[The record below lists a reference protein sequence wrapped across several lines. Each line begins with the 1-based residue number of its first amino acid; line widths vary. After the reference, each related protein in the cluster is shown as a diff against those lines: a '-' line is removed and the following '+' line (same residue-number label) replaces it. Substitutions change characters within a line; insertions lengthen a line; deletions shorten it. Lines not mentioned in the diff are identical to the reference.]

1 MNKPIKHKE
10 SKWAS
15 AVNAFAERS
24 KRDLF
29 LNISILLCMICA
41 ILIILLSEPWKTWVI
56 HLSEITLVVA
66 TIAIVRVIR
75 KGKLNEKEQEQ
86 EISFW
91 IPVINIL
98 EYTIQAA
105 IFILFIILATKNL
118 GLFQ

>member
-24 KRDLF
+24 KRDL
-29 LNISILLCMICA
+29 LLHLSILLCGISM
-41 ILIILLSEPWKTWVI
+41 ILIITLPEALQSWGIYLAV
-56 HLSEITLVVA
+56 ITLVVA

-91 IPVINIL
+91 IPVINMLDAVIWVAL
-98 EYTIQAA
+98 
-105 IFILFIILATKNL
+105 FILFIYLVAVKL
-118 GLFQ
+118 GLLP